1 MKISG
6 IYKIVN
12 KINGKYYVGSS
23 KNILDKT
30 TGRFCRHKKELM
42 AGKHHSIFLQRA
54 WDKYGF
60 ENFDF
65 IIIETV
71 DDKSILLLKEQYYL
85 NLAEKEKNNCYNMRF
100 NASGGN
106 LRKESIEKLSLSLK
120 MKHKSDP
127 DHTMNCIRNC
137 NSLESRKKRSK
148 TAKLFRVNNPE
159 IFKNAAIAHKKYFL
173 NSENLKKHAEAS
185 KDKNIYEFFN
195 TKTNEKFIGFI
206 YDFRMKYGLKK
217 GSLSNLIHGRN
228 KSYRFWILVK

>member
-12 KINGKYYVGSS
+12 KIDGKYYVGSS

-30 TGRFCRHKKELM
+30 TGRFCRHKKELK

-54 WDKYGF
+54 WDKYGS

-71 DDKSILLLKEQYYL
+71 DDKSILLLKEQSYL
-85 NLAEKEKNNCYNMRF
+85 DLAEKDRNNCYNMRF

-106 LRKESIEKLSLSLK
+106 LRKESIEKMSLTLK
-120 MKHKSDP
+120 SKHKLDP
-127 DHTMNCIRNC
+127 DYTSRCIKNC
-137 NSLESRKKRSK
+137 NSLESKKKRSE
-148 TAKLFRVNNPE
+148 TAKKFRINNPE
-159 IFKNAAIAHKKYFL
+159 VFKKAVIAHKEYFSNL
-173 NSENLKKHAEAS
+173 ENLKKHADAS
-185 KDKNIYEFFN
+185 KDNRIYEFFN
-195 TKTNEKFIGFI
+195 TKTNELFIGFM
-206 YDFRMKYGLKK
+206 YDFRMKYNLKK

-228 KSYRFWILVK
+228 KTYRFWVLVK